1 MTEAEV
7 RAVVTKSLGVKAADM
22 KVTPNPTE
30 GTSLLVVRVESLD
43 PGPGPAT
50 ITYIFGH
57 KSKKLAQVNVVWG
70 EEGASNPPDA
80 NAIIGTGTRL
90 ERYFQGFSWR
100 KDTTR
105 VGIPVGEN
113 TVVLFAGE
121 DEKKGA
127 VRLVVDGIKYQLN
140 REGSQTTSPDPK
152 GAAKLNRA
160 ADFFACGKCR
170 AQLESRRLARQQQAA
185 LELALEEVV
194 LSEQRLEHRADAGFH
209 GPRQGGDIDPLD
221 ETVDDLNF
229 DSHSFV
235 QLPRCHDHAHQEI
248 SGAHIRLLQLGSEG
262 EELGDG
268 HPPADQRSGQL
279 PPD

>member
-1 MTEAEV
+1 MTEPDV
-7 RAVVTKSLGVKAADM
+7 RAVVTKSFGVKAADI

-30 GTSLLVVRVESLD
+30 GTSLLVIRVESLD

-57 KSKKLAQVNVVWG
+57 KSKKLVQVNVVWG
-70 EEGASNPPDA
+70 GEDSASKPPDA
-80 NAIIGTGTRL
+80 NAIIGAGTRL

-127 VRLVVDGIKYQLN
+127 VRLVADGIKYQLN

-152 GAAKLNRA
+152 GAAKLIINYI
-160 ADFFACGKCR
+160 ADRDNPDIATVERGK
-170 AQLESRRLARQQQAA
+170 
-185 LELALEEVV
+185 
-194 LSEQRLEHRADAGFH
+194 F
-209 GPRQGGDIDPLD
+209 
-221 ETVDDLNF
+221 
-229 DSHSFV
+229 
-235 QLPRCHDHAHQEI
+235 
-248 SGAHIRLLQLGSEG
+248 
-262 EELGDG
+262 
-268 HPPADQRSGQL
+268 
-279 PPD
+279 